1 MKAKFI
7 IQEKNTL
14 KLLKKLIICISVFL
28 MIGCNQAEQP
38 QSSKIISG
46 KPFDIRHL
54 DFSVPIDTF
63 LSEFKGKYYK
73 EPLGKMTSPDD
84 DEVIGYTYIL
94 VRLADEDYY
103 FYKKNVKLDR
113 IIIITDLNGTIYSYT
128 GEIKAPT
135 KWVKSA
141 IEDFHEKN
149 SQYLEDNLMN
159 EKMEREYREKFDLH
173 YYCYHLPD
181 RYLSTS
187 IQINDFDDRDTMV
200 GWIRGENPIEP
211 KNESLKAQTGAYMRK
226 N

>member
-94 VRLADEDYY
+94 VRLADENFY
-103 FYKKNVKLDR
+103 FYKENIKLER
-113 IIIITDLNGTIYSYT
+113 ILIITDLNGTIYSYT
-128 GEIKAPT
+128 GEIKLP
-135 KWVKSA
+135 KNEVKRA
-141 IEDFHEKN
+141 IEDFRQKN
-149 SQYLEDNLMN
+149 SQYLEDNLRG
-159 EKMEREYREKFDLH
+159 EKLDKELEKKFDSY

-181 RYLSTS
+181 RYLSTY
-187 IQINDFDDRDTMV
+187 IQISGTDSNKLFGM
-200 GWIRGENPIEP
+200 IRGENPIEP